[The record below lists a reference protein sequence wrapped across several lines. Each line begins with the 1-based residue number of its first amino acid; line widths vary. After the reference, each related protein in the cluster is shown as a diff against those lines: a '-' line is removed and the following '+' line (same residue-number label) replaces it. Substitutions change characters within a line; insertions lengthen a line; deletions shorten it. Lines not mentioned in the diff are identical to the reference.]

1 MSLGDHS
8 KYLEVFAKTSAGPVR
23 DQSEQH
29 MLKCI
34 FEAYAILYK
43 RTDLSEAA
51 EVINVKAEEDV
62 VDPTNFSV
70 ALQEIMAQTK
80 TGGDKLKDRHA
91 TAAINKWLAAV
102 PTGQDPIIEE
112 PRRRVTR
119 SVFRE
124 TETGA
129 GSSETRSRRQTQ
141 APERTGACVEEGP
154 TETTG
159 EQSQAAEPQIT
170 VHTIDEEVE
179 EEQHMI
185 DKEQAADAKALEED
199 FDKKINEDICQDLE
213 ELLKEH
219 DIKHPNWVKKVK
231 EWSFQDAYR
240 LMHPNIWVKH
250 FDLVRW
256 IWTYSDYAGFDLL
269 VVSNIVF
276 NSRDRFKT
284 TYPWTCCEVMPLCR
298 HPVVSKARVD
308 EFIRHDNPEA
318 ISDFSIQMCALYSN
332 DTGGY

>member
-62 VDPTNFSV
+62 LDPTNFSV

-219 DIKHPNWVKKVK
+219 GVSTLFGSSEKYAPPPIIQLQPGEIIPLPDIKHPNWVKKVK

-276 NSRDRFKT
+276 NSRDRFKSMF
-284 TYPWTCCEVMPLCR
+284 EDL
-298 HPVVSKARVD
+298 
-308 EFIRHDNPEA
+308 
-318 ISDFSIQMCALYSN
+318 MCMIFMKRGN
-332 DTGGY
+332 K